1 MAEME
6 INVPDFLEFSN
17 EIDDITLSQICE
29 AVENEEY
36 TIDGLGNMSISQ
48 TTHTSC
54 PDENART
61 MDIDVGDFDITGI
74 LDSLFKE
81 EAMAEVPP
89 ENPQLQRRF
98 AVPIDEN
105 EIKLLTEDQ
114 ECKNTKANTRWA
126 VGVWRKWREERN
138 GLSTSTGNVIPEL
151 SKMDAACMDF
161 WLQRFL
167 MEVRNQKGNEYTPKS
182 LYYLACGLLRHLRDI
197 EIFGMNFLDHNDDR
211 FARTRKVLDARMKSL
226 VAQGIGT
233 TTRQADPILPEQED
247 TLWEKEVLGSSSA
260 KSLQNTVFFYA
271 CKVFGLRG
279 CDEHR
284 ELMCEQFILNSDD
297 QGKFIQFVGRQSK
310 TYQGGLR
317 QMQLSN
323 KNIKHYCTSGER
335 SLYTIFDLYLT
346 ALGNTGIFYRRPL
359 PGPEIRYGTQAL
371 GINKLKSMMKEMC
384 AAGGLKGN
392 FTNHSGKRTC
402 ATQMYL
408 SGIDEQEIMSRTGH
422 RSEKAVRKYKRSSDE
437 IQEKVSSVLDPPA
450 PKKVKLESPPSTST
464 GTCTTAEN
472 VSATKVYADVA
483 KPKCFVPQQGR
494 NALKEISENSSTYF
508 QNCQI
513 SFNFN

>member
-1 MAEME
+1 
-6 INVPDFLEFSN
+6 
-17 EIDDITLSQICE
+17 
-29 AVENEEY
+29 
-36 TIDGLGNMSISQ
+36 MSISQ
-48 TTHTSC
+48 TTHTFC

-81 EAMAEVPP
+81 EAMTEVPP

-126 VGVWRKWREERN
+126 VVVLRKWREERN

-182 LYYLACGLLRHLRDI
+182 LYYLACGLLRHFRDI

-211 FARTRKVLDARMKSL
+211 FARTRRMKSL

-233 TTRQADPILPEQED
+233 TTQQADPILPEQED
-247 TLWEKEVLGSSSA
+247 ILWEKEVLGSSSA
-260 KSLQNTVFFYA
+260 KSLQNTGFFYA

-284 ELMCEQFILNSDD
+284 ERMCEQFILNSDD

-317 QMQLSN
+317 RCS
-323 KNIKHYCTSGER
+323 
-335 SLYTIFDLYLT
+335 
-346 ALGNTGIFYRRPL
+346 
-359 PGPEIRYGTQAL
+359 
-371 GINKLKSMMKEMC
+371 
-384 AAGGLKGN
+384 
-392 FTNHSGKRTC
+392 
-402 ATQMYL
+402 
-408 SGIDEQEIMSRTGH
+408 
-422 RSEKAVRKYKRSSDE
+422 
-437 IQEKVSSVLDPPA
+437 
-450 PKKVKLESPPSTST
+450 
-464 GTCTTAEN
+464 
-472 VSATKVYADVA
+472 
-483 KPKCFVPQQGR
+483 
-494 NALKEISENSSTYF
+494 
-508 QNCQI
+508 
-513 SFNFN
+513 